1 MDTKSLYDA
10 AVEADTL
17 YRDDQDA
24 MANDCILP
32 WTIAMLANEDYLAEY
47 FADFTNELVAGPKFE
62 TICRDMSRA
71 AVDISILPTV
81 VRESTIVL
89 YASCLTGVIE
99 NIGRLTFEN
108 MRAECEKHVE
118 ANMYEWT
125 ADVIAYAGEVE
136 EGQREDYAYENAKDR
151 RLDDA

>member
-1 MDTKSLYDA
+1 MDTRTLYDA
-10 AVEADTL
+10 AVAAGTL

-32 WTIAMLANEDYLAEY
+32 WTLSMLANEEYLAEY
-47 FADFTNELVAGPKFE
+47 FADFTNELVAGPKFDL
-62 TICRDMSRA
+62 ICRDMARA
-71 AVDISILPTV
+71 AGDIATLPGV
-81 VRESTIVL
+81 VKESTIAL
-89 YASCLTGVIE
+89 YASCLTQTIE

-125 ADVIAYAGEVE
+125 TDVIGYAGEQE
-136 EGQREDYAYENAKDR
+136 EGAKADWEYELAKDR
-151 RLDDA
+151 RLDDE